1 MPPRKLQKEVGAI
14 PADNDTMLLPVEN
27 VPEIKENKLVAKV
40 KREMTP
46 AQKLN
51 MAKMIEANKSRFE
64 NIRKAK
70 EDAAAAAEKAKKDD
84 IEAKLKAGTHVRVK
98 IIPKTKR
105 VRSAL
110 VSTSCVK
117 KEAEPVVEH
126 VEEESEESSVEYQA
140 SSKPAKVK
148 KVRPPT
154 PVDVRQSRTNQS
166 EADTTTATDTET
178 DGESYKQGKRNVRR
192 EVKKNLKA
200 LKEIDTVISSNGG
213 NPYLSYLTGKWK

>member
-1 MPPRKLQKEVGAI
+1 MASRKKLQKELGAI
-14 PADNDTMLLPVEN
+14 PEEEN
-27 VPEIKENKLVAKV
+27 VAIVPTESLPKTHLEMKEHKLVSKV

-46 AQKLN
+46 AQKIN

-70 EDAAAAAEKAKKDD
+70 VDAAEAAEKAKKDD

-105 VRSAL
+105 V
-110 VSTSCVK
+110 K
-117 KEAEPVVEH
+117 KEVVEEAPP
-126 VEEESEESSVEYQA
+126 VSEEESSVEYQA

-154 PVDVRQSRTNQS
+154 PVD
-166 EADTTTATDTET
+166 TTTATDTET
-178 DGESYKQGKRNVRR
+178 DGETYKQGKRNVRR
-192 EVKKNLKA
+192 EIKKNVRA
-200 LKEIDTVISSNGG
+200 LKEIDEVMNHAPN

>member
-14 PADNDTMLLPVEN
+14 QADNDTMLLPVEN

-46 AQKLN
+46 AQKIN
-51 MAKMIEANKSRFE
+51 MAKMIEANKTRFE

-84 IEAKLKAGTHVRVK
+84 IEAKLAAGTHVRVK

-105 VRSAL
+105 V
-110 VSTSCVK
+110 K
-117 KEAEPVVEH
+117 KEVAAPPVAEH

-154 PVDVRQSRTNQS
+154 PVD
-166 EADTTTATDTET
+166 TTATDTET
-178 DGESYKQGKRNVRR
+178 DGETYKQGKRNVRR

-213 NPYLSYLTGKWK
+213 NPYLSYLTGRWK

>member
-1 MPPRKLQKEVGAI
+1 MAPRKLNKEVGAI

-46 AQKLN
+46 AQKIN
-51 MAKMIEANKSRFE
+51 MAKMIEANKVRFE
-64 NIRKAK
+64 NIRKSK
-70 EDAAAAAEKAKKDD
+70 EDAVVSAEKAKKDD

-105 VRSAL
+105 V
-110 VSTSCVK
+110 K
-117 KEAEPVVEH
+117 KEALPEPVAES
-126 VEEESEESSVEYQA
+126 ESEESSVEYQA

-148 KVRPPT
+148 KIQRP
-154 PVDVRQSRTNQS
+154 
-166 EADTTTATDTET
+166 ADTETETAEDTET
-178 DGESYKQGKRNVRR
+178 DGDNYKQGKRQVRR
-192 EVKKNLKA
+192 EVKKNIKA
-200 LKEIDTVISSNGG
+200 LKEIDNVISSNSG

>member
-1 MPPRKLQKEVGAI
+1 MVKPKLQKELGGI
-14 PADNDTMLLPVEN
+14 KDENDTILVPTEN
-27 VPEIKENKLVAKV
+27 VPLEMKENKLVSKV

-46 AQKLN
+46 AQKIN
-51 MAKMIEANKSRFE
+51 MAKMIEANKVRFE
-64 NIRKAK
+64 NMRKAK
-70 EDAAAAAEKAKKDD
+70 EDAIVAAEKARKDD

-105 VRSAL
+105 V
-110 VSTSCVK
+110 K
-117 KEAEPVVEH
+117 KEPEPVVEH
-126 VEEESEESSVEYQA
+126 VEEESEESEESSVEYQA

-154 PVDVRQSRTNQS
+154 PV
-166 EADTTTATDTET
+166 ETTTATDTET
-178 DGESYKQGKRNVRR
+178 DGETYKQGKRNVRR

-200 LKEIDTVISSNGG
+200 LKEIDNVISSNGS

>member
-14 PADNDTMLLPVEN
+14 QADNDTMLLPVEK
-27 VPEIKENKLVAKV
+27 VPEIKENKLVSKV
-40 KREMTP
+40 KREMSES
-46 AQKLN
+46 QKLN
-51 MAKMIEANKSRFE
+51 MARMIEANKTRFE

-70 EDAAAAAEKAKKDD
+70 VDAAEAAEKAKKDD
-84 IEAKLKAGTHVRVK
+84 IEAKLKSGSHVRVK

-105 VRSAL
+105 V
-110 VSTSCVK
+110 K
-117 KEAEPVVEH
+117 KEAVAEPVVES
-126 VEEESEESSVEYQA
+126 ESEESSVEYQA

-154 PVDVRQSRTNQS
+154 PV
-166 EADTTTATDTET
+166 ETTTATDTET
-178 DGESYKQGKRNVRR
+178 DGETYKQGKRNVRR

-200 LKEIDTVISSNGG
+200 LKEIDNVISSNGS

>member
-1 MPPRKLQKEVGAI
+1 MASRKKLQKELGAI
-14 PADNDTMLLPVEN
+14 PEEEN
-27 VPEIKENKLVAKV
+27 VAIVPTESLPKTHLEMKEHKLVSKV

-46 AQKLN
+46 AQKIN

-70 EDAAAAAEKAKKDD
+70 VDAAEAAEKAKKDD
-84 IEAKLKAGTHVRVK
+84 IEAKLAAGTHVRVK

-105 VRSAL
+105 V
-110 VSTSCVK
+110 K
-117 KEAEPVVEH
+117 KEALPEPVVES
-126 VEEESEESSVEYQA
+126 ESEESSVEYQA

-148 KVRPPT
+148 KTRPPT

-178 DGESYKQGKRNVRR
+178 DGETYKQGKRSVRR

>member
-14 PADNDTMLLPVEN
+14 QADNDTMLLPVEN

-46 AQKLN
+46 AQKIN
-51 MAKMIEANKSRFE
+51 MAKMIEANKTRFE

-105 VRSAL
+105 V
-110 VSTSCVK
+110 K

-140 SSKPAKVK
+140 STKPVKVK

-154 PVDVRQSRTNQS
+154 PV
-166 EADTTTATDTET
+166 ETTTATDTET
-178 DGESYKQGKRNVRR
+178 DGETYKQGKRNVRR

-200 LKEIDTVISSNGG
+200 LKELDEVINHAPT
-213 NPYLSYLTGKWK
+213 NPYLSYLTGKWR

>member
-1 MPPRKLQKEVGAI
+1 MVKPKLQKELGGI
-14 PADNDTMLLPVEN
+14 KDENDTMLVPTEN
-27 VPEIKENKLVAKV
+27 VPLEMKENKLVSKV

-46 AQKLN
+46 AQKIN
-51 MAKMIEANKSRFE
+51 MAKMIEANKTRFE
-64 NIRKAK
+64 NMRKAK
-70 EDAAAAAEKAKKDD
+70 EDAIVAAEKARKDD

-105 VRSAL
+105 V
-110 VSTSCVK
+110 K
-117 KEAEPVVEH
+117 KEVVVEAPP
-126 VEEESEESSVEYQA
+126 VSEEESEESSVEYQA

-154 PVDVRQSRTNQS
+154 PV
-166 EADTTTATDTET
+166 ETTTATDTET
-178 DGESYKQGKRNVRR
+178 DGETYKQGKRNVRR

-200 LKEIDTVISSNGG
+200 LKEIDNVISSNGS

>member
-105 VRSAL
+105 
-110 VSTSCVK
+110 VK

>member
-1 MPPRKLQKEVGAI
+1 MASRKKLQKELGAI
-14 PADNDTMLLPVEN
+14 PEEEN
-27 VPEIKENKLVAKV
+27 VAIVPTESLPKTHLEMKEHKLVSKV

-46 AQKLN
+46 AQKIN

-70 EDAAAAAEKAKKDD
+70 VDAAEAAEKAKKDD

-117 KEAEPVVEH
+117 KEVVEAPP
-126 VEEESEESSVEYQA
+126 VSEEESEESSVEYQA
-140 SSKPAKVK
+140 SSKPVKVK

-154 PVDVRQSRTNQS
+154 PV
-166 EADTTTATDTET
+166 ETTTATDTET
-178 DGESYKQGKRNVRR
+178 EPDESYKNTKRKVRR
-192 EVKKNLKA
+192 EIKKNVRA
-200 LKEIDTVISSNGG
+200 LKEIDEVMNHAPS

>member
-14 PADNDTMLLPVEN
+14 QADNDTMLLPVEN

-46 AQKLN
+46 AQKIN

-70 EDAAAAAEKAKKDD
+70 EDAATAAEKAKKDD

-105 VRSAL
+105 V
-110 VSTSCVK
+110 K
-117 KEAEPVVEH
+117 KEVVDVPVV
-126 VEEESEESSVEYQA
+126 ESEESSEEYQA
-140 SSKPAKVK
+140 SSKPVKVK
-148 KVRPPT
+148 KIQR
-154 PVDVRQSRTNQS
+154 PVDTETS
-166 EADTTTATDTET
+166 TATDTET
-178 DGESYKQGKRNVRR
+178 DGETYKQGKRNVRR
-192 EVKKNLKA
+192 EVKKNIKA
-200 LKEIDTVISSNGG
+200 LKELDEVINHAPM
-213 NPYLSYLTGKWK
+213 NPYLSYLTGRMK